1 MKSFT
6 ASDARRR
13 FGRLMETA
21 RREPVTITKNG
32 RAAAMVLSSS
42 DNKLIAAVE
51 RFLEERYWGE
61 RVAEAELG
69 GYIGARESNRILS
82 EALNAEGLA
91 PKSS

>member
-32 RAAAMVLSSS
+32 RAVAMMLPAS
-42 DNKLIAAVE
+42 DKELIAAVE
-51 RFLEERYWGE
+51 GFLEERYWGE
-61 RVAEAELG
+61 RIADAERG
-69 GYIGARESNRILS
+69 GYIGARESNRILRD
-82 EALNAEGLA
+82 ALNAGG
-91 PKSS
+91 

>member
-32 RAAAMVLSSS
+32 RAAAMVLSAS
-42 DNKLIAAVE
+42 DNELIAAVE
-51 RFLEERYWGE
+51 GFLEERYWGE
-61 RVAEAELG
+61 RIAEAERG
-69 GYIGARESNRILS
+69 GYIGVDESALIMS
-82 EALNAEGLA
+82 EVLNARG
-91 PKSS
+91 

>member
-1 MKSFT
+1 MRRALPHSVGVREMKSFT

-42 DNKLIAAVE
+42 DNELIAAVE
-51 RFLEERYWGE
+51 GLLEER
-61 RVAEAELG
+61 
-69 GYIGARESNRILS
+69 
-82 EALNAEGLA
+82 
-91 PKSS
+91 